1 MSRTQG
7 NLQTTLAGPATRA
20 PMVQRPRLVKR
31 LLSSPP
37 ARLVLLTAPA
47 GFSKTTCLSQWRDA
61 DERPFTWVQG
71 EHRHD
76 DPVALAGAI
85 VEGLRETGPIDPEV
99 TAALSAPAPDI
110 ENVVL
115 PRLRRALS
123 ERTEHFV
130 LVVDD
135 VHLITSKQSNE
146 LLRAVVEALPS
157 GSQLALGSRTEPG
170 LPFGRLRANRDL
182 VEMAQ
187 RELALTDAE
196 AAALLENIGLRLK
209 PAQVAVIQERTEGWP
224 AATYLAGLSLAD
236 QPDIAVAVSSF
247 AGDDR
252 FIVDYLRDEFLAT
265 TSGARMRFLTRSS
278 LLDELS
284 GPICDSVLDRNGS
297 ARVLRELSRANSLI
311 VPLDRNDSTYRYHHL
326 FAELLA
332 AELRRREPDLE
343 PTLHRRASE
352 WYAEHGDPVRA
363 IDHAIAAED
372 PARAGQLIWQ
382 AFPELTGRG
391 RMATI
396 RNWLDLLGEERV
408 KATSALGLT
417 EAHYH
422 LILGAADKGAH
433 WARQAEAAAEAEP
446 GGRDAVAADLH
457 LLDATFGLS
466 GGSKMEEEAAL
477 ASELHSPE
485 SAWQAP
491 NHLYRG
497 LASHVTGH
505 PERAKPM
512 LREAVRRGA
521 VSTPIIETLALVQLA
536 LIAFEDNDS
545 TEALRLTAQA
555 REQVER
561 CGMRDYGSMLE
572 IYACS
577 AMVLASEGRVGEA
590 ERDANHAAMLLTAVT
605 GLPLWYEVQARIV
618 LARAFIRLGKSADAR
633 VLLADATEFAEMI
646 PDGVVLGAWLG
657 EAEDSLGNAV
667 LDGAEAD
674 WQLTSAELRTL
685 QYLPSHLSFRE
696 IGEAIHVSPNTI
708 KTQAQAAYRKLGASS
723 RAEAVERAREAGLVS
738 DTGVPAS

>member
-1 MSRTQG
+1 M
-7 NLQTTLAGPATRA
+7 
-20 PMVQRPRLVKR
+20 
-31 LLSSPP
+31 
-37 ARLVLLTAPA
+37 
-47 GFSKTTCLSQWRDA
+47 
-61 DERPFTWVQG
+61 
-71 EHRHD
+71 
-76 DPVALAGAI
+76 
-85 VEGLRETGPIDPEV
+85 

-618 LARAFIRLGKSADAR
+618 LARAFIRLGKSAGRAGPAR
-633 VLLADATEFAEMI
+633 RRHRIRRDDPRRRGARGLARGGRGLARERGSGRGRGGLATHQRGAADA
-646 PDGVVLGAWLG
+646 PV
-657 EAEDSLGNAV
+657 
-667 LDGAEAD
+667 
-674 WQLTSAELRTL
+674 SAEPPLLQGDRRGDPRLAQHHQDPGPGGLSQARRELAGRGGGAGPRGRPRLR
-685 QYLPSHLSFRE
+685 HR
-696 IGEAIHVSPNTI
+696 
-708 KTQAQAAYRKLGASS
+708 
-723 RAEAVERAREAGLVS
+723 RARELTVHPIRVMPGRGPLHS
-738 DTGVPAS
+738 LGFTELPGKEMP